1 MSRDGAEEGTAR
13 WRRAARAFL
22 LPRPTRWLALRAAL
36 VAAAAFLVFRFVA
49 RPALVVGESMEPTYS
64 ERGFNFVLHR
74 AARSDWPARGAVVV
88 LRWAGER
95 KELLKRVVAFE
106 GETVEWRDG
115 VCLVDGVPLDEPY
128 VKRPCDWT
136 RWPLTVSPGC
146 VYVVGDNRS
155 MPMENHACGEIDRSR
170 IVGRP
175 LW

>member
-1 MSRDGAEEGTAR
+1 MAGASR

-22 LPRPTRWLALRAAL
+22 LPRPTRALALRTAL
-36 VAAAAFLVFRFVA
+36 VAAAAFLAFRFVA
-49 RPALVVGESMEPTYS
+49 RPAFVVGESMEPTYS
-64 ERGFNFVLHR
+64 ARGFNFVLPW
-74 AARSDWPARGAVVV
+74 AYRSGGPARGDVVV

-115 VCLVDGVPLDEPY
+115 ACLVNGAPLDEPY

-136 RWPLTVSPGC
+136 RKPLTVSPGC
-146 VYVVGDNRS
+146 VYAVGDNRS
-155 MPMENHACGEIDRSR
+155 MPMENHACGEIDRAR

>member
-1 MSRDGAEEGTAR
+1 VADSTR

-22 LPRPTRWLALRAAL
+22 LPRPTRRLALRAAL
-36 VAAAAFLVFRFVA
+36 AAAAAFLVFRFVA

-64 ERGFNFVLHR
+64 ARGFNFVLPR
-74 AARSDWPARGAVVV
+74 AVRSGWPARGDVVV

-95 KELLKRVVAFE
+95 KELLKRVIAFE
-106 GETVEWRDG
+106 GETVEWRG
-115 VCLVDGVPLDEPY
+115 GACVVNGAPLDEPY

-136 RWPLTVSPGC
+136 RRPLVVSPGC

-155 MPMENHACGEIDRSR
+155 MPMETHAGGEIDRSR